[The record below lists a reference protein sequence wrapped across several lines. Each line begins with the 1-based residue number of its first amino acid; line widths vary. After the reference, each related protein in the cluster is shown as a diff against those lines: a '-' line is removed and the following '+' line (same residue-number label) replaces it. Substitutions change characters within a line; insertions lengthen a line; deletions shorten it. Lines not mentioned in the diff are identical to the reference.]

1 MSWLNT
7 ILIYKVGLKVL
18 SVRVPTEDR
27 YSKNVTRMT
36 DVAICEV
43 AAYLYIVSHQM
54 LIQISF
60 YSENL
65 FLLLSLLGLYLIYS
79 GE

>member
-27 YSKNVTRMT
+27 YSKNATRMT

-54 LIQISF
+54 LI
-60 YSENL
+60 
-65 FLLLSLLGLYLIYS
+65 
-79 GE
+79 